1 MNFGV
6 YAQRSC
12 GITNVGRNEQM
23 RLTTAT
29 FLTILTLL
37 TVDTTGQEKRRLTG
51 IVTDKHRNGV
61 LGINV
66 IIKGTTT
73 GTVSDI
79 CGRFTIPIDA
89 DEVTL
94 VFHGMSYNDMR
105 TYEIKLSKADIPTDA
120 LVFQLGHW
128 KVDNKECDKVDK
140 KLKRRVIE

>member
-1 MNFGV
+1 M
-6 YAQRSC
+6 
-12 GITNVGRNEQM
+12 
-23 RLTTAT
+23 
-29 FLTILTLL
+29 LTLL
-37 TVDTTGQEKRRLTG
+37 SVNATGQERILLTG
-51 IVTDKHRNGV
+51 IATDGHRNGV

-73 GTVSDI
+73 GTVTDI
-79 CGRFTIPIDA
+79 CGRFTIPIDT

-94 VFHGMSYNDMR
+94 LFHGMSYDDMR
-105 TYEIKLSKADIPTDA
+105 TYEIRLKKTDILTDR